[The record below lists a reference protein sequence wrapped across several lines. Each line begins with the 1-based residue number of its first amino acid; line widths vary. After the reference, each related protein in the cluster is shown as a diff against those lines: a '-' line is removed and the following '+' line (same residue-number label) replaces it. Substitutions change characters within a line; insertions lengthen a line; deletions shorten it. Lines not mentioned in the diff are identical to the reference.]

1 MLHTL
6 RQIINDDEKW
16 RNILRGLNE
25 TFYHQTVT
33 SQQVENYIAEQA
45 GLELDYFFDQYLRDV
60 RIPILEYYK
69 KDKKLFY
76 RWGNCVSGFRMPVK
90 VKIGE
95 KEHWLKP
102 STRWTEGMEME
113 GNASFE
119 VDVNFYVGTMKITE

>member
-1 MLHTL
+1 MYYKGGNMLHTL
-6 RQIINDDEKW
+6 RQIIDDDEKW
-16 RNILRGLNE
+16 RSILRGLNE

-60 RIPILEYYK
+60 RIPILEYYV

-90 VKIGE
+90 VTIGE

-102 STRWTEGMEME
+102 FHPLDG
-113 GNASFE
+113 GH
-119 VDVNFYVGTMKITE
+119 GCGG